1 MTIGYGELKKGM
13 SIEIEGEP
21 YSVVDY
27 ERSKMQQ
34 RAPVMRIRFRNLLTG
49 RVVDKTFSG
58 YDVSFTPAD
67 VERRKSQYIYQDG
80 DFYYFMDN
88 ESYDQFPMDQGQV
101 AETLDFIVEQMEV
114 DLIFFKGTPITL
126 ELPITVD
133 LKVFNSPPGVRGDTA
148 TGASKE
154 ATVETGVVLQ
164 VPLFVKEGDV
174 IKIDTRTGQYISRS

>member
-1 MTIGYGELKKGM
+1 
-13 SIEIEGEP
+13 
-21 YSVVDY
+21 
-27 ERSKMQQ
+27 
-34 RAPVMRIRFRNLLTG
+34 
-49 RVVDKTFSG
+49 VVDKTFSG

-101 AETLDFIVEQMEV
+101 ADTLDFIVEQTEV

-133 LKVFNSPPGVRGDTA
+133 LKVINSPPGVRGDTA

-154 ATVETGVVLQ
+154 ATVETGFVLQ

>member
-88 ESYDQFPMDQGQV
+88 ESYDQFPMDQEQV
-101 AETLDFIVEQMEV
+101 AGTLDFIVEQMEV

-133 LKVFNSPPGVRGDTA
+133 LKVINSPPGVRGDTA

-154 ATVETGVVLQ
+154 ATVETGLVLQ

>member
-21 YSVVDY
+21 YTVVDY

-101 AETLDFIVEQMEV
+101 ADTLDFIVEQTEV

-133 LKVFNSPPGVRGDTA
+133 LKVINSPPGVRGDTA

-154 ATVETGVVLQ
+154 ATVETGLMLQ

>member
-101 AETLDFIVEQMEV
+101 ADTLDFIVEQTEV

-133 LKVFNSPPGVRGDTA
+133 LKVINSPPGVRGDTA

-154 ATVETGVVLQ
+154 ATVETGLVLQ

-174 IKIDTRTGQYISRS
+174 VKIDTRTGQYISRS

>member
-1 MTIGYGELKKGM
+1 
-13 SIEIEGEP
+13 
-21 YSVVDY
+21 
-27 ERSKMQQ
+27 
-34 RAPVMRIRFRNLLTG
+34 
-49 RVVDKTFSG
+49 
-58 YDVSFTPAD
+58 
-67 VERRKSQYIYQDG
+67 
-80 DFYYFMDN
+80 MDN

-133 LKVFNSPPGVRGDTA
+133 LKVINSPPGVRGDTA

-154 ATVETGVVLQ
+154 ATVETGLMLQ

>member
-21 YSVVDY
+21 YTVVDY

-101 AETLDFIVEQMEV
+101 ADTLDFIVEQTEV

-133 LKVFNSPPGVRGDTA
+133 LKVINSPPGVRGDTA

-154 ATVETGVVLQ
+154 ATVETGFVLQ

>member
-101 AETLDFIVEQMEV
+101 ADTLDFIVEQTEV

-133 LKVFNSPPGVRGDTA
+133 LKVINSPPGVRGDTA

-154 ATVETGVVLQ
+154 ATVETGFVLQ

>member
-101 AETLDFIVEQMEV
+101 ADTLDFIVEQTEV

-133 LKVFNSPPGVRGDTA
+133 LKVINSPPGVRGDTA

-154 ATVETGVVLQ
+154 ATVETGLVLQ